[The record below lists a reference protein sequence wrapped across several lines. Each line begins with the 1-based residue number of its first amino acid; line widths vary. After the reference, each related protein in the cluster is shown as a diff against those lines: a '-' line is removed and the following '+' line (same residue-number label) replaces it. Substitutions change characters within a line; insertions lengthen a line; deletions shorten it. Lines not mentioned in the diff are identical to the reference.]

1 MFIFSLPFSGLFG
14 SKRIILHY
22 MYLFCHLLPI
32 FNFEMQLGILLKTLT
47 LICAIAYSSLLR
59 HWWSAGWSGETFT
72 AKGNA
77 NCIKGISQHSQS
89 NTIGL
94 YFNRIKSKFGNQIKS
109 HSHTH
114 KKKKRENR
122 TKSNF
127 WVLNSWFL
135 VKLVLKITCV
145 ENHFN
150 HFMRL
155 CCYWS

>member
-1 MFIFSLPFSGLFG
+1 MFELGFTGLTTCICLFFSLPLSGLFG

-32 FNFEMQLGILLKTLT
+32 FNFEMQLGILLETLT
-47 LICAIAYSSLLR
+47 LICAICQQGDQVKHLQQR
-59 HWWSAGWSGETFT
+59 GMQT
-72 AKGNA
+72 ANW
-77 NCIKGISQHSQS
+77 
-89 NTIGL
+89 
-94 YFNRIKSKFGNQIKS
+94 IKSKFGNQIKS
-109 HSHTH
+109 DSHT
-114 KKKKRENR
+114 KKMENR

-127 WVLNSWFL
+127 WVVNSWFL

-145 ENHFN
+145 ENYFN